1 MSNTVTR
8 TNTGHIFAN
17 GKCYSLFAL
26 VNKAFD
32 IVKASGSNNPAFD
45 MPPWFYTGS
54 PYADAIVNLG
64 CEELTPPD
72 IYMVECV
79 PPLGN
84 VWRSREPAWAKIFN
98 VDVKL

>member
-45 MPPWFYTGS
+45 MPPWFYTSS

-64 CEELTPPD
+64 CEEVLAPS

-84 VWRSREPAWAKIFN
+84 VWRSREPAWPKIFN
-98 VDVKL
+98 MDGDI